1 MKLTKVRIK
10 NYKCIHDSTEFDIDD
25 ITCLV
30 GKNESGKTAIL
41 EALDKFNPFDTAPR
55 FDRLND
61 YPVENN
67 RTEND
72 VVEVTFSFEQ
82 KDIDE
87 IENFIT
93 CKCLNADEPTITL
106 SSGYSNT
113 IKVVRYGFEVDTDAI
128 ISHISTEAN
137 IKLNPSIT
145 DPTKIAKDLLTQLDP
160 SENAPYYNVL
170 ENIESSNLRDYIF
183 SSILRARIPQFIY
196 FHQYPEMRG
205 VMSINGLFDS
215 IKNNQTPP
223 VEQPIVKILSLAGVN
238 YDVLINAQSDNAR
251 GIEIKKAENAL
262 NKELNKI
269 LASWS
274 QHKIY
279 CIESEILPSVSGN
292 NLTLQYLYKKTA
304 GILKV
309 ICNQKTIL
317 NLNHTAFFGFF
328 LSL

>member
-87 IENFIT
+87 IEKSIT

-145 DPTKIAKDLLTQLDP
+145 DPTKIAKDLLAELDR
-160 SENAPYYNVL
+160 SENELHYHILEALESTKLKDLIYN
-170 ENIESSNLRDYIF
+170 SNLSR
-183 SSILRARIPQFIY
+183 RIPKFIC
-196 FHQYPEMRG
+196 FHEYQLINS
-205 VMSINGLFDS
+205 VVNINGLF
-215 IKNNQTPP
+215 NNMQGGDTPP
-223 VEQPIVKILSLAGVN
+223 SDQPIT
-238 YDVLINAQSDNAR
+238 
-251 GIEIKKAENAL
+251 
-262 NKELNKI
+262 
-269 LASWS
+269 
-274 QHKIY
+274 
-279 CIESEILPSVSGN
+279 EILKSARVNFNHIINPERDNDYGIAIRKAKSG
-292 NLTLQYLYKKTA
+292 
-304 GILKV
+304 
-309 ICNQKTIL
+309 
-317 NLNHTAFFGFF
+317 
-328 LSL
+328 